1 MNKAW
6 RMALAAAAVGMVA
19 AVVAAQR
26 DSSRITKEQA
36 STMNSLT
43 IVRKCPK
50 IGNSL
55 KLSMIRKD

>member
-1 MNKAW
+1 MRISRIGVEEMNKAW

-36 STMNSLT
+36 STKYSLT
-43 IVRKCPK
+43 IR
-50 IGNSL
+50 N
-55 KLSMIRKD
+55 